1 MLESR
6 AGTGRTVVVASADAA
21 LRQRLTSSLSG
32 MRWQV
37 RAAAGGAEAMAH
49 LEEQVPE
56 VLLLD
61 HWLPD
66 LEVGEFS
73 RQIQS
78 LYPGM
83 ELLDVQGEALS
94 GSRAGSRR
102 GELLYALRTAGT
114 SARESGDVAEVA
126 AVETTRAPKQR
137 SAGPAA
143 PVIEGMVGE
152 SAPLREMM
160 RLVALVAPRS
170 TTVLIE
176 GETGT
181 GKELVAQAVH
191 RWSNRSS
198 KPFAVLNC
206 AAIPESLL
214 EAELFGHT
222 RGAFTGAVQSRTG
235 RIEAADGGTLFLD
248 EIGEMPLALQAKMLR
263 FLECGE
269 LQRVGEND
277 AVRVDVRVVAAT
289 HQDLERRVQEG
300 TFRLDLYHR
309 LAVFVIEVPPLR
321 QRREDIPL
329 LAEHFL
335 AELGRSAPRKRMSAE
350 FLAGLMEF
358 DWPGNVRELAH
369 VLERAVI
376 LSDDAMT
383 LRLEHLRLRS
393 GARG

>member
-126 AVETTRAPKQR
+126 AVE
-137 SAGPAA
+137 
-143 PVIEGMVGE
+143 MVGE
-152 SAPLREMM
+152 SA
-160 RLVALVAPRS
+160 
-170 TTVLIE
+170 
-176 GETGT
+176 GNG
-181 GKELVAQAVH
+181 GD
-191 RWSNRSS
+191 
-198 KPFAVLNC
+198 
-206 AAIPESLL
+206 
-214 EAELFGHT
+214 G
-222 RGAFTGAVQSRTG
+222 
-235 RIEAADGGTLFLD
+235 ADGAAG
-248 EIGEMPLALQAKMLR
+248 GA
-263 FLECGE
+263 
-269 LQRVGEND
+269 
-277 AVRVDVRVVAAT
+277 AVD
-289 HQDLERRVQEG
+289 G
-300 TFRLDLYHR
+300 
-309 LAVFVIEVPPLR
+309 
-321 QRREDIPL
+321 
-329 LAEHFL
+329 
-335 AELGRSAPRKRMSAE
+335 
-350 FLAGLMEF
+350 
-358 DWPGNVRELAH
+358 
-369 VLERAVI
+369 
-376 LSDDAMT
+376 
-383 LRLEHLRLRS
+383 
-393 GARG
+393 GAD